1 MLNFCGVCFCVIYC
15 LVSVVRFLFVW
26 FTCADRWCLQARAKV
41 NEDDKKPIWFPVV
54 GGGLTK
60 EDMLCVDIRRL
71 QQRSG
76 CSDVT
81 CKEVLQMFKQYLGD
95 LPTGFRSVDKKCRR
109 RQALVFCVF
118 TAACSVTSTS
128 ITLTTRPIC
137 VPMLK
142 STGRCVGILAMTKM
156 ASQMR

>member
-1 MLNFCGVCFCVIYC
+1 M
-15 LVSVVRFLFVW
+15 
-26 FTCADRWCLQARAKV
+26 QARAKV

-95 LPTGFRSVDKKCRR
+95 LPTGFRSVDKKMQKAAGASVLRLHGCMQCNQHVYHPDDEAHLCTHVKVDGTVCGHPRYDKDGKPNEVNFVNEFSP
-109 RQALVFCVF
+109 ALLFYQLMCMCF
-118 TAACSVTSTS
+118 LLT
-128 ITLTTRPIC
+128 IT
-137 VPMLK
+137 
-142 STGRCVGILAMTKM
+142 
-156 ASQMR
+156 